1 MPPMKPNDQT
11 GASADL
17 NNLEMLGL
25 LASRIIHDLK
35 NKLAVISGHAQFA
48 EIAKQNPKAMADA
61 MAIIKRV
68 SEEAGKHVESLAK
81 LRKALPVELGECDPA
96 AVQVMLETLLQAKP
110 GWRMDPPQNLAGAKV
125 AIQPRWLK
133 YVLESFLR
141 SCRAATGEVRLD
153 QAYGYVPLGGADVT
167 PPNPDNPCLRV
178 RISCQN
184 CHPPDVSEDPSA
196 QFRIL
201 AVFELL
207 RRVEGGLIQ
216 QASPDG
222 REEITIL
229 IPLAATPTVR
239 R

>member
-1 MPPMKPNDQT
+1 MKPNDQT

-68 SEEAGKHVESLAK
+68 SEEAGKHVEALAK
-81 LRKALPVELGECDPA
+81 LRKALPTERGECELA
-96 AVQVMLETLLQAKP
+96 EVQTLLERLLQAKP
-110 GWRMDPPQNLAGAKV
+110 GWRMAPPQNLAGARV

-133 YVLESFLR
+133 YVLEGFLLC
-141 SCRAATGEVRLD
+141 CRAATGEVRLD
-153 QAYGYVPLGGADVT
+153 QAYGYVPLGGADVA
-167 PPNPDNPCLRV
+167 PPNPEHPCLRV

-184 CHPPDVSEDPSA
+184 CNSPAATEDPAA
-196 QFRIL
+196 QFRSL
-201 AVFELL
+201 AVSELL

-229 IPLAATPTVR
+229 IPLVVPTTER